1 MRRVVFQILFW
12 ACFFFAWQQI
22 VYFYVNNLVN
32 RLLFTAF
39 DVGLIL
45 VCFYILFQWIT
56 PRYFFRRSKW
66 AFLSG
71 LVLTV
76 IVVGQLLTAIMNGFL
91 HHRVVPIY
99 FDLTWTYEAMVRNRF
114 LIALLGAVAGFV
126 TQLAAEWLKNKRK
139 MEQSEREKISSELNF
154 LKAQINPHFLFN
166 AFNTIY
172 VQMDVSPETAKES
185 LAIFSDML
193 RYQLYEC
200 VAEWVAV
207 DKELSYLQD
216 YINLQ
221 KMRKDERYQIEF
233 SFPEEPAATADRI
246 APFLLI
252 PFVENMFKHVSGYGD
267 RPNIIRGAFKVEQG
281 KLIFQGMNTFD
292 PENTLPGKGAM
303 GSGGIVKGPTANG
316 GIGLINVKRRLELL
330 YPGKHRLS
338 ISNDN
343 SNYEVWLEIQL
354 H

>member
-1 MRRVVFQILFW
+1 MRRVVFQLLFW
-12 ACFFFAWQQI
+12 ASFFFAWQQI
-22 VYFYVNNLVN
+22 VYFYVNNIVN

-45 VCFYILFQWIT
+45 ICFYLLFQWIT

-66 AFLSG
+66 AFLTG

-76 IVVGQLLTAIMNGFL
+76 IVVGELLVRIMNGFL
-91 HHRVVPIY
+91 HHQVVPIY
-99 FDLTWTYEAMVRNRF
+99 FDLSWTYDGMVRNRF
-114 LIALLGAVAGFV
+114 LIALLGAVGGFV
-126 TQLAAEWLKNKRK
+126 TQLAAEWLKNRK
-139 MEQSEREKISSELNF
+139 KIEQSEKEKISSELNF

-172 VQMDVSPETAKES
+172 VQMDVSPESAKES

-200 VAEWVAV
+200 SGEWVPV
-207 DKELSYLQD
+207 GNELSYLQD

-221 KMRKDERYQIEF
+221 KMRKDERYLIDF
-233 SFPEEPAATADRI
+233 SFPEEPAADRI

-252 PFVENMFKHVSGYGD
+252 PFVENMFKHVSGYND
-267 RPNIIRGAFKVEQG
+267 RPNVIRGTFHIEKRRLVFE
-281 KLIFQGMNTFD
+281 GMNTFD
-292 PENTLPGKGAM
+292 CGHVLAGK
-303 GSGGIVKGPTANG
+303 G
-316 GIGLINVKRRLELL
+316 GIGLVNVKRRLELL
-330 YPGKHRLS
+330 YPGRHQLT

-343 SNYEVWLEIQL
+343 AIYQVWLEIQL